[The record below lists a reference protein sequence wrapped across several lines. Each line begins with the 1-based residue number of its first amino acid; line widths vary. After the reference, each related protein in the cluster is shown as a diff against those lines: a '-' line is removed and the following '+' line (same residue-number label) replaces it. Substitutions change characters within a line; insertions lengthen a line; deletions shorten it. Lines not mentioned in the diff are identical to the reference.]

1 VYYSLAENKDY
12 DGNDTT
18 IRPVDGSAGV
28 DFTAEVANFLESSG
42 LNEVMYIYVY
52 IYLYIYVFYASA
64 YVYMYIISDYSSLS
78 LFELN
83 HRQTCVKYLYT

>member
-1 VYYSLAENKDY
+1 VYYSLAENEDY

-52 IYLYIYVFYASA
+52 IYL
-64 YVYMYIISDYSSLS
+64 
-78 LFELN
+78 
-83 HRQTCVKYLYT
+83 